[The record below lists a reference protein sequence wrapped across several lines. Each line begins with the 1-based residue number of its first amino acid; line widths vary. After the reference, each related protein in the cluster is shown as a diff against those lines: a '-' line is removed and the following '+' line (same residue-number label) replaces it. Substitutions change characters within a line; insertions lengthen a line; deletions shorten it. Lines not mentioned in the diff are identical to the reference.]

1 MSESDLLLP
10 KSQDPVLSVFQ
21 NCQQHK
27 LKLDAIY
34 QQLSS
39 SEDGISAEQAREV
52 RESIGINYLSPPVRF
67 SITFCCGLRCFGDA
81 DEAMV
86 KYHTMVAPSCLVKRN
101 GKWSS
106 MDSTT
111 LVPGD
116 VVRIGVGDRVP
127 ADMRIIK
134 VIAFTVH
141 TVCLC
146 MLFSHKMSVY
156 LFKGRACVFDASALK
171 GTGVKVTVDVN
182 DNCDNYL
189 DSTRL
194 AFMGYRCVSGE
205 CMGIVL
211 FTGDHTLVGQMIKN
225 HRWPPK

>member
-10 KSQDPVLSVFQ
+10 KDPVLSVFQ

-116 VVRIGVGDRVP
+116 VIRIGVGDRVP

-134 VIAFTVH
+134 
-141 TVCLC
+141 
-146 MLFSHKMSVY
+146 
-156 LFKGRACVFDASALK
+156 GRACVFDASALK
-171 GTGVKVTVDVN
+171 GTG
-182 DNCDNYL
+182 
-189 DSTRL
+189 
-194 AFMGYRCVSGE
+194 
-205 CMGIVL
+205 
-211 FTGDHTLVGQMIKN
+211 
-225 HRWPPK
+225 

>member
-127 ADMRIIK
+127 ADLRIIK
-134 VIAFTVH
+134 VIAFH
-141 TVCLC
+141 G
-146 MLFSHKMSVY
+146 SHIVSKYVVLTQNVGSI
-156 LFKGRACVFDASALK
+156 LKGRACVFDASALK